1 MNCTACG
8 TPNEVAAK
16 FCASCGKPLVAPA
29 APAPAAPKAFAA
41 TAVMGAVRPDLPPPQ
56 PQQAFTPPQQPGFG
70 APPQQPAYV
79 PPAAAPQPYGAAP
92 QFGQQQA
99 PTGPAICAACGACFV
114 SGKCLRCG
122 GVQPA
127 PSPVP
132 TQGVHW
138 AQVRLSIKCMT
149 CQRASPLT
157 RLDMDGRFFCY
168 GCSRDL
174 FFDVDLWKE
183 DILFSGSAFGDAL
196 WANAGTFPPWPKN
209 EPTGDAMDDLAE
221 HVGVDAGAILNVV
234 LEKCREMGRS
244 EGGMSIEHG
253 GMSMGSAGTRTRGLA
268 VTISPGHPLCA
279 QCKAPL
285 DTSYPADGVVVA
297 ACPRCHTS
305 ETYRAPP
312 AAKAMCNELCGVLAP
327 EHVEGRETARI
338 AAQPGSAALAVTCP
352 KCGSGLQLAP
362 GARITNCPYCK
373 VTSVVPDHIAA
384 AGAPPPAVPD
394 PLWLAF
400 RAPSAVR
407 TGLIEAAQT
416 ATARA
421 SEAANEA
428 TQKPPD
434 DSRARKLEEAQ
445 RLAKAQQSRNVMVAL
460 GIVPAVLV
468 FGGIFAFQSGA
479 LDGVLHREK
488 DKDKKEGQHAT
499 DTTPAATKT
508 TKPAKPAPVTITSCT
523 CAFGDGQSTPQVT
536 LTVQAPPSDGGA
548 GWLLDIEK
556 TSGFI
561 SEGRT
566 SKFPVQ
572 AGAVLPPLMGAA
584 APPHMGI
591 ACDTGIFVLVAD
603 KIATGWSSV
612 NVAWKWNT
620 TLPAASIDAADAGAT
635 TAPLGTDYA
644 GGCTPLVVKN
654 GAAALSLSNGKHVS
668 LSLKDGKVH

>member
-1 MNCTACG
+1 M
-8 TPNEVAAK
+8 
-16 FCASCGKPLVAPA
+16 
-29 APAPAAPKAFAA
+29 
-41 TAVMGAVRPDLPPPQ
+41 
-56 PQQAFTPPQQPGFG
+56 
-70 APPQQPAYV
+70 
-79 PPAAAPQPYGAAP
+79 
-92 QFGQQQA
+92 
-99 PTGPAICAACGACFV
+99 
-114 SGKCLRCG
+114 
-122 GVQPA
+122 
-127 PSPVP
+127 P

-168 GCSRDL
+168 GCGRDL

-183 DILFSGSAFGDAL
+183 DVLFLGSALGDAY
-196 WANAGTFPPWPKN
+196 WANLGTFPPWPPTD
-209 EPTGDAMDDLAE
+209 PTGDARDDLAE
-221 HVGVDAGAILNVV
+221 HVGVDNGAILNAA
-234 LEKCREMGRS
+234 LERCREMGRS
-244 EGGMSIEHG
+244 ESGMSIEHG
-253 GMSMGSAGTRTRGLA
+253 GMSMGSAGTRTRGIA
-268 VTISPGHPLCA
+268 VAISPGHPLCA
-279 QCKAPL
+279 QCKTPL
-285 DTSYPADGVVVA
+285 DTSYPTDGAVVA

-384 AGAPPPAVPD
+384 AGAPPPAIPD

-400 RAPSAVR
+400 RTPSAVR
-407 TGLIEAAQT
+407 TGLVEAGQKATAAANAAATEAA
-416 ATARA
+416 AP
-421 SEAANEA
+421 
-428 TQKPPD
+428 KPPD
-434 DSRARKLEEAQ
+434 DSRARKLEEAAQ
-445 RLAKAQQSRNVMVAL
+445 RVAQAQQSRNVMVAL

-468 FGGIFAFQSGA
+468 FAGIFVFQSGA
-479 LDGVLHREK
+479 LDGMLHK
-488 DKDKKEGQHAT
+488 DKNKKEGQHAT
-499 DTTPAATKT
+499 DTSPTATKT
-508 TKPAKPAPVTITSCT
+508 KPTKAAPVTITSCT

-536 LTVQAPPSDGGA
+536 LTVQAPPSDGST
-548 GWLLDIEK
+548 GWLLDIDK

-566 SKFPVQ
+566 SKFPMQ

-584 APPHMGI
+584 APTHMGI

-603 KIATGWSSV
+603 KTATGWSSV
-612 NVAWKWNT
+612 NAAWKWNT
-620 TLPAASIDAADAGAT
+620 TLPAASIDAADAAST
-635 TAPLGTDYA
+635 SSPGTDYT

-654 GAAALSLSNGKHVS
+654 GSAALNLSNGKHVS